1 MGMISDLREI
11 YPGAVPRTFPRAPV
25 SLTVAATTGTLY
37 QLSTG
42 GKTAI
47 ILTLTV
53 SRRGGGNTFLQVGEG
68 DFTVRLPDLPV
79 ISGQLVGYTL
89 ESGEVPALIF
99 EADITGQAVAA
110 AVATNDVRVLT
121 TVLEF

>member
-1 MGMISDLREI
+1 MSMLPSIVEL
-11 YPGAVPRTFPRAPV
+11 YPNSSLRTFPRAPV

-47 ILTLTV
+47 IVTLAV
-53 SRRGGGNTFLQVGEG
+53 SRRAGGNTFLQVGEG

-79 ISGQLVGYTL
+79 VSGQMVGYSIDDGLPLLT
-89 ESGEVPALIF
+89 F
-99 EADITGQAVAA
+99 EADITGQAVAS